1 MPGSENSTAARQQ
14 NNYKLVEFLLPGMDI
29 KIGSDIL
36 QLKKFRAA
44 FKKYPQKFERDIFCE
59 SELENSEIT
68 HLAGFFAAKEA
79 VIKALDLGAGQ
90 WKSVEIQNK
99 KSGKP
104 ILKFNGIPQTEN
116 IKSYDLSISHHG
128 DYVIAMVAIL
138 LK

>member
-1 MPGSENSTAARQQ
+1 M
-14 NNYKLVEFLLPGMDI
+14 
-29 KIGSDIL
+29 KIRVGSDIL

-44 FKKYPQKFERDIFCE
+44 FTKHPQKFEKDIFCG

-79 VIKALDLGAGQ
+79 VIKALDLGAGR
-90 WKSVEIQNK
+90 WKAVEIQNK

-104 ILKFNGIPQTEN
+104 VLKLNNIPQAKD

-128 DYVIAMVAIL
+128 DYVIAVVAFIL
-138 LK
+138 K